1 MRFESQSHQL
11 PLVMESELDFWFPVR
26 RIQRSARSS
35 QGYTFARAPMGLP
48 IRSPTPYSF
57 ADSLL
62 NQNEIVIQREDFDP
76 VYRGDIRPQDSSLPP
91 GTLLLPEDLS
101 DTEMSDVSE
110 SDEKENIPPGTL
122 LLPEELSDTNMSDV
136 SDSDDG
142 ESEIDEL
149 ESSPAPAER
158 LGSPFTP
165 QRRTNTYAN
174 RMVTYDR
181 RDRER
186 VHAERA
192 ALATERLA
200 LEQVIAA
207 TTPRRS
213 LRLQLGEHVRLGRE
227 GRVIHPWTN
236 DKPRPVI
243 DRHSYIMAV
252 IVGAPKGEESWWAD
266 IIKQAFKDL
275 DHLRRH
281 GDFSDIRA
289 GEIQLRLGVTFGEE
303 DAARF
308 PFSPTIFELT
318 CSQMPHGIGN
328 LAANLA
334 EAKYIEESDC
344 FNAISGY
351 QNHMYEHIGAPGYA
365 RVGAD
370 VGELIAREIV
380 FPAFE
385 HSVFTTTEI
394 DFGNVS
400 YPLHKNLDAAFDT
413 FELLTVL
420 GFWNHKAGGGI
431 EFMDGDGV
439 MELIP
444 GATVAIP
451 TGTKGYRLLPIASH
465 EKRYVFR
472 QYCHASVLRWVAK
485 GGSST
490 GTRQTRTA

>member
-11 PLVMESELDFWFPVR
+11 PLVMESELDSGSLSGEFSV
-26 RIQRSARSS
+26 QRVLPKATLC
-35 QGYTFARAPMGLP
+35 QGADGLP

-76 VYRGDIRPQDSSLPP
+76 VYRGDDSSSRRARSCFLRPQRH
-91 GTLLLPEDLS
+91 GN
-101 DTEMSDVSE
+101 VGRFRIRR
-110 SDEKENIPPGTL
+110 KENIPPGTL

-207 TTPRRS
+207 TLHAVPFAFSSESMCDSAARAVSFT
-213 LRLQLGEHVRLGRE
+213 LGLM
-227 GRVIHPWTN
+227 
-236 DKPRPVI
+236 
-243 DRHSYIMAV
+243 S
-252 IVGAPKGEESWWAD
+252 APKGEESWWAD

-303 DAARF
+303 DAARC
-308 PFSPTIFELT
+308 PMVSGTRRY
-318 CSQMPHGIGN
+318 
-328 LAANLA
+328 LA
-334 EAKYIEESDC
+334 EAKYIEEVTVSMQFGLSKPHVRAHRC
-344 FNAISGY
+344 TRLCQSRGRRRRA
-351 QNHMYEHIGAPGYA
+351 HRA
-365 RVGAD
+365 RD
-370 VGELIAREIV
+370 RL
-380 FPAFE
+380 PSFE

-400 YPLHKNLDAAFDT
+400 YLSIKTSMLPLTPSNCSRCW
-413 FELLTVL
+413 LL
-420 GFWNHKAGGGI
+420 
-431 EFMDGDGV
+431 ESQS
-439 MELIP
+439 
-444 GATVAIP
+444 
-451 TGTKGYRLLPIASH
+451 R
-465 EKRYVFR
+465 
-472 QYCHASVLRWVAK
+472 RWH
-485 GGSST
+485 
-490 GTRQTRTA
+490 